1 MRWANGRQAFQ
12 TPACH
17 ICRRAGDFVE
27 VTDNPYYSNFSTST
41 SILAPGV
48 TQEINYA
55 TSTDGKQMVYYLAT
69 ADIGKRFLQ
78 DAENEGFMFRDGV
91 KPTQREADSIF
102 AINDDMTINYV
113 GFVGHVAYQA
123 ADRIGNKPLIK
134 IDYRD
139 IINRAE

>member
-1 MRWANGRQAFQ
+1 M
-12 TPACH
+12 
-17 ICRRAGDFVE
+17 
-27 VTDNPYYSNFSTST
+27 S
-41 SILAPGV
+41 
-48 TQEINYA
+48 
-55 TSTDGKQMVYYLAT
+55 GKNRVSVAKTGQV
-69 ADIGKRFLQ
+69 RCFLQ
-78 DAENEGFMFRDGV
+78 DAENEGFLFRDGV

>member
-1 MRWANGRQAFQ
+1 MGVIFCYSRSLYGTSNKGGVYSEYQILVICLYRQ
-12 TPACH
+12 
-17 ICRRAGDFVE
+17 
-27 VTDNPYYSNFSTST
+27 N
-41 SILAPGV
+41 
-48 TQEINYA
+48 
-55 TSTDGKQMVYYLAT
+55 LAT

-123 ADRIGNKPLIK
+123 ADKIGNKPLIK

-139 IINRAE
+139 ILNRAE

>member
-1 MRWANGRQAFQ
+1 MLSIKSLLSAHTGR
-12 TPACH
+12 
-17 ICRRAGDFVE
+17 I
-27 VTDNPYYSNFSTST
+27 Y
-41 SILAPGV
+41 I
-48 TQEINYA
+48 
-55 TSTDGKQMVYYLAT
+55 YLAT

-123 ADRIGNKPLIK
+123 ADKIGNKPLVK

-139 IINRAE
+139 VIKRTA